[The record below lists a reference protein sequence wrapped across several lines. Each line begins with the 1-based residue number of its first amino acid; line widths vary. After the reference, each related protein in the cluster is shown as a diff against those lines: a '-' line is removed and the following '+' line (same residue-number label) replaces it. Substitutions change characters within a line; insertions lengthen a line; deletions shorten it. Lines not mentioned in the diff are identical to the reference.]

1 VRRLLIY
8 SQDGMG
14 LGHLRRTSSVARE
27 IVRQEPDCGVLI
39 VSDSPATP
47 PFDQIPNVDYLK
59 LPTIVKTGRSD
70 WRNGTL
76 PMGVE
81 QVIALRAKLILEAYR
96 TFRPDTVLVDHM
108 PVGALGELKPMLDRI
123 TERRRRPKLFLSLRD
138 ILDDPAVVR
147 AVWTHLGAYEYLRCY
162 DGVLIFGCK
171 EIFNADEAYGL
182 SPFAEPVVFCN
193 YALGEVPSAP
203 RPAGEDDPVLLV
215 MGGGGADAF
224 RLEETFLDALPMM
237 RVGMDHAAVILTGP
251 NMPRRER
258 DTLLA
263 RSKSQRIRVETG
275 VQDSMDWLRRASS
288 VLMMGG
294 YNSLCEALRA
304 RKRALVVPRRGP
316 SAEQRMRSRLFAER
330 SLIRTLDPRD
340 LTPDALA
347 EELARLLHD
356 DGIPDVAGLPPM
368 DGAQRAS
375 VLLCG
380 WAEAGGGR
388 AARPLASPAEVI

>member
-1 VRRLLIY
+1 VKRLLVY

-27 IVRQEPDCGVLI
+27 IVRREPDCGVLI
-39 VSDSPATP
+39 VADSPATP
-47 PFDQIPNVDYLK
+47 PFDQIPGVDYLK

-70 WRNGTL
+70 WGNATL
-76 PMGVE
+76 PMDVE
-81 QVIALRAKLILEAYR
+81 QVIKLRSKLIMEAYR

-123 TERRRRPKLFLSLRD
+123 AVSRRRPRLFLSLRD
-138 ILDDPAVVR
+138 IIDDPAVVR
-147 AVWTHLGAYEYLRCY
+147 AVWTRLGAYDYLRRY
-162 DGVLIFGCK
+162 DAVLIFGCK

-182 SPFAEPVVFCN
+182 SPFAERVVFCN
-193 YALGEVPSAP
+193 YALRDLPSAP
-203 RPAGEDDPVLLV
+203 RSTREDDPLLLV
-215 MGGGGADAF
+215 MGGGGGDAF
-224 RLEETFLDALPMM
+224 LLEEMFLEALPMV
-237 RVGMDHAAVILTGP
+237 RIGIGQGAVILTGP

-263 RSKSQRIRVETG
+263 RSESHRIRVETG
-275 VQDSMDWLRRASS
+275 VQDSIEWLLRASS

-340 LTPDALA
+340 LTPRALA
-347 EELARLLHD
+347 AELARLLRD
-356 DGIPDVAGLPPM
+356 DGIPNVAGLPPM

-380 WAEAGGGR
+380 WSEAGLR
-388 AARPLASPAEVI
+388 SAARRPASRQEVT